1 MNRASLNSWRESEW
15 KKYSTRNP
23 LKKRA
28 IRNFLDMILELIP
41 EHVETILD
49 AGCGEGVVCNHI
61 NRSRKVS
68 RFVGAD
74 LSLEALKAARN
85 WNPSIHFIHASIYS
99 FPLKNKSVDSSI
111 CLEVIEHLEKP
122 EKALD
127 ELRRMT
133 RNSLIISVPNS
144 ILFRLANIASL
155 KNLPRLGED
164 SDHIQRYTKGSFQS
178 LLRRKFPK
186 SEVYVKTSFPWL
198 IASIQNLT

>member
-186 SEVYVKTSFPWL
+186 SEVHVRTSFPWL